1 MSSRRIQAMARL
13 IEDMEDRINEWYR
26 NPRTPPEDVICSIAV
41 KLAGYR
47 NEFKGAK
54 NG

>member
-13 IEDMEDRINEWYR
+13 IDDIEHGVNAWYR
-26 NPRTPPEDVICSIAV
+26 GNRDPAIISDIAV

-47 NEFKGAK
+47 RDFKGEAK
-54 NG
+54 AEQ